1 MRRKAANLI
10 IIILVPALLLTG
22 CRPDQN
28 NRYQKFSDSFFNTFD
43 TLINITA
50 YVQSEQEFNDYFEK
64 AKARFEKLH
73 RLFDI
78 YNEYEGIN
86 NLRTV
91 NKNAGIR
98 PVKVDRELIDL
109 ILFAKEWYHNT
120 EGRVNVAMGPVLEI
134 WHRYRQQG
142 LDDPSSAELP
152 PGDELE
158 EASRNTDIDRVIVDT
173 DEGTVY
179 LKDEGMSLDVGAV
192 AKGFAVE
199 IVVKELMEAGLESGI
214 INAGGNIR
222 IIGRPLDGIRERW
235 GIGIQDPEKFIVSE
249 DGDNLLDI
257 LYINDASVVSS
268 GDYQRY
274 YVVDDEIVHHLIDP
288 DTLMPGVHNKAVTVV
303 TGDSGLADILS
314 TAVFLMPY
322 EKGAAFV
329 ESLDGVEA
337 IWVMRGGR
345 VEVTDGLKKT
355 LKSFG
360 AAGAR

>member
-22 CRPDQN
+22 CRTGRN
-28 NRYQKFSDSFFNTFD
+28 IRYQKYSDSFFDTFD

-50 YVQSEQEFNDYFEK
+50 YVQSEQGFNDYFEK
-64 AKARFEKLH
+64 AKARFGELH

-78 YNEYEGIN
+78 YNEYEGMN
-86 NLRTV
+86 NLRTI

-98 PVKVDRELIDL
+98 PVKVDREIIDL
-109 ILFAKEWYHNT
+109 IIFAKEWCRHT
-120 EGRVNVAMGPVLEI
+120 DGRVNVAMGSVLEI
-134 WHRYRQQG
+134 WHRYRRQG

-158 EASRNTDIDRVIVDT
+158 EASKHTDIDRIIVDT
-173 DEGTVY
+173 DEGTVF
-179 LKDEGMSLDVGAV
+179 LEDECMSLDVGAV

-199 IVVKELMEAGLESGI
+199 IVAKELMEAGLESGI
-214 INAGGNIR
+214 VNAGGNIR
-222 IIGRPLDGIRERW
+222 VIGKPLDGIRERW

-329 ESLDGVEA
+329 EGLDGVEA
-337 IWVMRGGR
+337 IWVMRDGR
-345 VEVTDGLKKT
+345 VEVTDGLKKI
-355 LKSFG
+355 LKSYG